1 MNQNKIITISRQYG
15 SGGRIVGKKLAEA
28 LGIPFYDNELITMAA
43 EKTGLSVECFKDA
56 EKTSVGN
63 LFFSLTSLT
72 PSIDSVGLPLN
83 EKIFLVQSQ
92 VIKEVAE
99 EGPCVIV
106 GRSANYVLSE
116 NPNCIN
122 IFLHADIRGINDVQ
136 QQRRLTRLL
145 QRRFKRRHQIVRQM
159 TNKAYGVSQY
169 RFADVGDVNTAQRW
183 VQGGEQLV
191 RGIDFRFGYLVE
203 QR

>member
-1 MNQNKIITISRQYG
+1 MNQNKLITISRQYG

-99 EGPCVIV
+99 D
-106 GRSANYVLSE
+106 VLSE

-122 IFLHADIRGINDVQ
+122 IFLQADLPDRVERAIHTYHHDPQGAESMVIKTD
-136 QQRRLTRLL
+136 
-145 QRRFKRRHQIVRQM
+145 KRRANYYNYFTGGKWGKAENYDLILNTSRMDLDKIVEVIK
-159 TNKAYGVSQY
+159 TYVSL
-169 RFADVGDVNTAQRW
+169 R
-183 VQGGEQLV
+183 
-191 RGIDFRFGYLVE
+191 
-203 QR
+203 

>member
-15 SGGRIVGKKLAEA
+15 SGGRIIGKKLAEA

-99 EGPCVIV
+99 EGPALLLVVPQTMCCPKTPTASIFSCRRICPTAWSVPSIPITTTL
-106 GRSANYVLSE
+106 RAQ
-116 NPNCIN
+116 NP
-122 IFLHADIRGINDVQ
+122 
-136 QQRRLTRLL
+136 
-145 QRRFKRRHQIVRQM
+145 
-159 TNKAYGVSQY
+159 
-169 RFADVGDVNTAQRW
+169 W
-183 VQGGEQLV
+183 
-191 RGIDFRFGYLVE
+191 
-203 QR
+203 

>member
-15 SGGRIVGKKLAEA
+15 SGGRIIGKKLAEA

-122 IFLHADIRGINDVQ
+122 IFLQADLPDRVERAIHTYHHDPQDAESMVIKTD
-136 QQRRLTRLL
+136 
-145 QRRFKRRHQIVRQM
+145 KRRANYYNYFTGGKWGKAENYDLILNTSRMDLDKIVEVIK
-159 TNKAYGVSQY
+159 TYVSL
-169 RFADVGDVNTAQRW
+169 R
-183 VQGGEQLV
+183 
-191 RGIDFRFGYLVE
+191 
-203 QR
+203 

>member
-1 MNQNKIITISRQYG
+1 MNQHKIITISRQYG
-15 SGGRIVGKKLAEA
+15 SGGRIVAKKLADA

-72 PSIDSVGLPLN
+72 PSLDSVGLPLN

-99 EGPCVIV
+99 SGPCVIV
-106 GRSANYVLSE
+106 GRYANYFLSE

-122 IFLHADIRGINDVQ
+122 IFLQADLPDRVERAVNTYNQDPQGAEAMVIKTD
-136 QQRRLTRLL
+136 
-145 QRRFKRRHQIVRQM
+145 KRRANYYNYFTGGKWGKAENYDLILNTSRMDLDKIVEVIK
-159 TNKAYGVSQY
+159 TYVSL
-169 RFADVGDVNTAQRW
+169 R
-183 VQGGEQLV
+183 
-191 RGIDFRFGYLVE
+191 
-203 QR
+203 